1 MILKTTNIHSKLFP
15 SFIWKGDE
23 KNIYLT
29 FDDGPH
35 PEATQSVIKVLD
47 KEKIKAT
54 FFLIGKN
61 IIKYPNLVSTL
72 VSEGHTIANHSYF
85 HNRTTSFSL
94 SKLKNELKN
103 TDDLLLAHSKSRVKL
118 YRPPYGFFT
127 WNTKNVATQLNYKVC
142 MWTLL
147 SGDFYGW
154 EKDKIINHTIKNITN
169 GSIIVFHD
177 NEKTKN
183 VISQTLQEIIPRL
196 GDMGYKFSTLK

>member
-1 MILKTTNIHSKLFP
+1 MILTTTNIHSKLFP
-15 SFIWKGDE
+15 LFIWKGDE

-35 PEATQSVIKVLD
+35 PEATQSVIEVLD
-47 KEKIKAT
+47 KNKIKAT

-72 VSEGHTIANHSYF
+72 VSEGHTIANHSYS
-85 HNRTTSFSL
+85 HNRVTSLFF
-94 SKLKNELKN
+94 SKLKNEVKN
-103 TDDLLLAHSKSRVKL
+103 TDELLLSHSKSRVKL
-118 YRPPYGFFT
+118 YRPPYGFFN
-127 WNTKNVATQLNYKVC
+127 WNTKKVATQLDYKVC

-147 SGDFYGW
+147 SGDFLGW
-154 EKDKIINHTIKNITN
+154 NKDKIIDYTINNITN

-183 VISQTLQEIIPRL
+183 EISQTLQEIIPRL
-196 GDMGYKFSTLK
+196 VDMGYKFSTLK